1 MSYKHNNLMAM
12 RHRFWDESSDY
23 VRNEK
28 QFLQQTLVEQGI
40 FNDATLDDVK
50 YFFYTLP
57 SIIIVKAY
65 ALGFMHDS
73 VKQMLLQHIQTNR
86 LHLMQKSEFKI
97 QFKM

>member
-12 RHRFWDESSDY
+12 RHRFWDESSDH
-23 VRNEK
+23 VLNEK
-28 QFLQQTLVEQGI
+28 HFLQQTLIEQGI
-40 FNDATLDDVK
+40 FNNATFDDVK

-57 SIIIVKAY
+57 SIVIVKAH

-73 VKQMLLQHIQTNR
+73 VKQMVIQHIQANR
-86 LHLMQKSEFKI
+86 MHLMQKAELKI

>member
-23 VRNEK
+23 VLNEK
-28 QFLQQTLVEQGI
+28 QFLQQTLIEQGI
-40 FNDATLDDVK
+40 FNNATLEDVK

-57 SIIIVKAY
+57 SIIIVKAH

-73 VKQMLLQHIQTNR
+73 VKQMLLQHIQSNR
-86 LHLMQKSEFKI
+86 LHLMQKSELKI